1 MGKFESFIFGDLNV
15 PVWFN
20 DEARMGRVKI
30 NYDDEGNIVNAKIT
44 SGTKV
49 YEAQKGDSIV
59 KSISGLVVIPKD
71 KAKKY
76 GVQRNVKTEEE
87 SKEEENNN

>member
-1 MGKFESFIFGDLNV
+1 MAKFESFIFGDLNV

-20 DEARMGRVKI
+20 DEAKMGRVKI
-30 NYDDEGNIVNAKIT
+30 NYDDEGNIVNAKIM

-49 YEAQKGDSIV
+49 YEAQKGDSIM

-76 GVQRNVKTEEE
+76 GVQKNVKSNEE